1 MLIYLYFRGFRIALN
16 TLSPTPFLKKMF
28 KNAEK
33 YIAVKLNPQ
42 AWPIMSELYLNPS
55 SGKNLT
61 SSRVDKKNSASK
73 AQGSARALSE
83 SFKEVLKSVA
93 QKSEGASGIRQDLVE
108 QFKTTLANGTYEIK
122 ARELAE
128 KMVQKIRDD
137 KTRTII

>member
-1 MLIYLYFRGFRIALN
+1 MN
-16 TLSPTPFLKKMF
+16 
-28 KNAEK
+28 
-33 YIAVKLNPQ
+33 
-42 AWPIMSELYLNPS
+42 ELYLNPF

-73 AQGSARALSE
+73 TQESARAPSE
-83 SFKEVLKSVA
+83 SFKEVLKSVT
-93 QKSEGASGIRQDLVE
+93 QKSAAAGIRQDLVE
-108 QFKTTLANGTYEIK
+108 QYKTILANGTYEIK

>member
-1 MLIYLYFRGFRIALN
+1 MN
-16 TLSPTPFLKKMF
+16 
-28 KNAEK
+28 
-33 YIAVKLNPQ
+33 
-42 AWPIMSELYLNPS
+42 ELYLNPS

-73 AQGSARALSE
+73 TEESARAPSE

-93 QKSEGASGIRQDLVE
+93 QKSEGAAKIRQDLVE
-108 QFKTTLANGTYEIK
+108 QYKTILANGTYEIK

>member
-1 MLIYLYFRGFRIALN
+1 MN
-16 TLSPTPFLKKMF
+16 
-28 KNAEK
+28 
-33 YIAVKLNPQ
+33 
-42 AWPIMSELYLNPS
+42 ELYLNPS

-73 AQGSARALSE
+73 TEESARAPSE

-93 QKSEGASGIRQDLVE
+93 QKSEAAPGIRQDLVE
-108 QFKTTLANGTYEIK
+108 QYKTILANGTYEIK